1 MKRVLHAAGV
11 ALTAAA
17 LCLTT
22 ATSAGAAAGAI
33 ILNGQAIQDPSGCY
47 NVPGWPAVVDNQTDQ
62 VVTVFGNDDCTGPVN
77 GTVGPG
83 EMGTFDFGASVF
95 VP

>member
-1 MKRVLHAAGV
+1 MKRVLRATGI

-17 LCLTT
+17 LCLAT
-22 ATSAGAAAGAI
+22 ATSAGAASGAI

-47 NVPGWPAVVDNQTDQ
+47 NSPGWPTVVDNQTDQ
-62 VVTVFGNDDCTGPVN
+62 TVTVFGNDDCTGPVN

-83 EMGTFDFGASVF
+83 EMGSFDFGSSVS